1 MSSIQVRWF
10 YKLFNKENK
19 DFKDKIMIKVK
30 KVYIMETVLQVN
42 NFKLIMP
49 AVLIRYSTDLIVNSN
64 IEYIFIFFC

>member
-49 AVLIRYSTDLIVNSN
+49 AVLIQYSTDLIVN
-64 IEYIFIFFC
+64 

>member
-49 AVLIRYSTDLIVNSN
+49 AVLIQYSTDLIVNSN